1 MFSFD
6 LQEAIDTNI
15 YETHEVSKSKYGY
28 LNHSQIDRI
37 EHGATRYFSRQLSIS
52 RQEHHQYEEFSFS
65 TAQNTP
71 RHHRV
76 TCNTIPGRAS
86 NWQPDY
92 TRPGSHDFS
101 FQPNYMA
108 KTESSRAK
116 ARSQSEPKQR
126 PERNVRSES
135 KRKAS
140 LDGTTS
146 FLANA
151 QSQCSSPNSK
161 PITNENQ
168 DPAFIRLYQKRSVVK
183 DEDSDANSTITS
195 RSSYCNSLL
204 AYEVSYEDWQ
214 LGSFLHLIWNVW
226 SSDIQIHLTAA
237 LCEHVLAIHH
247 FGSLAPRMQS
257 RTHDEQRL
265 EASGEK

>member
-37 EHGATRYFSRQLSIS
+37 EHGATRYFSRQLSFS

-86 NWQPDY
+86 FSNPQPNY

-126 PERNVRSES
+126 PERNVRAES
-135 KRKAS
+135 NRKAS

-151 QSQCSSPNSK
+151 QSQCSSPHSK
-161 PITNENQ
+161 HITNENQ

-183 DEDSDANSTITS
+183 DEDSDASSTITS

-204 AYEVSYEDWQ
+204 AYEPYVNMY
-214 LGSFLHLIWNVW
+214 
-226 SSDIQIHLTAA
+226 
-237 LCEHVLAIHH
+237 
-247 FGSLAPRMQS
+247 
-257 RTHDEQRL
+257 
-265 EASGEK
+265 